1 MMRLPCLVHAL
12 RRNARGA
19 ALVEFA
25 MLAPAF
31 IGLLVGTVMVGF
43 YVQNY
48 NASRNVVSDLS
59 RFAMVEYQRGNKL
72 DADALQARL
81 MCTVTGAKYNLDANS
96 LNATVTPVA
105 TQVDG
110 VKQMRVNLRYTPP
123 FNIPLVGQVAPSINY
138 QRDIYMFDP
147 DSTP

>member
-1 MMRLPCLVHAL
+1 MRKIFRAF
-12 RRNARGA
+12 RTDRRGA

-25 MLAPAF
+25 LLAPAF

-48 NASRNVVSDLS
+48 NAARNILADMS
-59 RFAMVEYQRGNKL
+59 RFAMVEYQRGDKL
-72 DADALQARL
+72 DASALQARAVYVA
-81 MCTVTGAKYNLDANS
+81 TSGKYNLDPGS
-96 LNATVTPVA
+96 LNVTVTPVT

-110 VKQMRVNLRYTPP
+110 VKQMLVKLSYKPP

-147 DSTP
+147 NSTVS